1 MEYKYYYKVLGVG
14 KQATAQEIKSAYRGL
29 ARKFHPD
36 LHPGDKKAEER
47 FKEINE
53 AYEVLGDQSKRKK
66 YDELGANWE
75 EILRNKDAARQYA
88 APGFEWGG
96 TESFDLNDFFETFFG
111 GGGRRG
117 ASGGWG
123 PFTGHERT
131 ARQAGRG
138 EIHGETV
145 TAPVELTLEEAFHG
159 TNRRLQ
165 LSVDHPCSRCH
176 GTGVIAEQGRRSG
189 RRHAETMTMITC
201 PECNGRGAVR
211 GEKTLDVKIP
221 RGVTEGSRV
230 RLAGMGGQAGGG
242 GRPGDLYL
250 EVHLRP
256 HRWFQVDGHDLVCDL
271 PIRDDEAVLGA
282 SVQVPTLEGRVSLK
296 IPPGSQQGSRLR
308 LKEKGLPHLHGS
320 AHGAA
325 SGTSGGSRGDLYY
338 TLKIVTPASPSEEER
353 SLMQQ
358 LRRLREQQGDRADP
372 RRELFS

>member
-1 MEYKYYYKVLGVG
+1 MEYKDYYKVLGVG
-14 KQATAQEIKSAYRGL
+14 KQASSQEIKSAYRSL

-66 YDELGANWE
+66 YDDLGANWE
-75 EILRNKDAARQYA
+75 EILRNKEAARQYA

-111 GGGRRG
+111 GAGRRG
-117 ASGGWG
+117 AASGGWG
-123 PFTGHERT
+123 PFTGHEGAARRT
-131 ARQAGRG
+131 VQ
-138 EIHGETV
+138 GETV

-159 TNRRLQ
+159 TSRRLQ
-165 LSVDHPCSRCH
+165 LALDHPCVRCH
-176 GTGVIAEQGRRSG
+176 GTGVLAEQGRRTG
-189 RRHAETMTMITC
+189 RRPAGAHADTMTMVTC
-201 PECNGRGAVR
+201 PECGGRGAVR
-211 GEKTLDVKIP
+211 GQKTLDVKIP

-230 RLAGMGGQAGGG
+230 RLAGMGGQVGAG
-242 GRPGDLYL
+242 GRPGDLHL

-256 HRWFQVDGHDLVCDL
+256 HRWFQVDGHDLVCEL

-308 LKEKGLPHLHGS
+308 LKEKGLPRLHGS
-320 AHGAA
+320 AHGPV
-325 SGTSGGSRGDLYY
+325 RGDLYY
-338 TLKIVTPASPSEEER
+338 TLKIVTPAAPSAEER
-353 SLMQQ
+353 TLLQQ
-358 LRRLREQQGDRADP
+358 LRRLRDEQGDRADP
-372 RRELFS
+372 RRNLFS